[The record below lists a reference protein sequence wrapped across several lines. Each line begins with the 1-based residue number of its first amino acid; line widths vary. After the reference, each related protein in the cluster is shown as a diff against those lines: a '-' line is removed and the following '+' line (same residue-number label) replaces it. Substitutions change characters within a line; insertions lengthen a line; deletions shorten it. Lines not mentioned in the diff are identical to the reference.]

1 MYDIANQIIRTPTD
15 PDITFSDDPLR
26 ILRVIRFS
34 CRLGWGIA
42 KETWFGMVKN
52 VGRISIVS
60 QERIT
65 EEIIKILCT
74 KNASVGIRKMLYC
87 GLLQKVL
94 PDIYDMRHSFESRN
108 PVVTTFDH
116 TMKVLDAVE
125 AYPEHRLAALF
136 HDVGRLLTDKDR
148 TVSPNQFSAEVA
160 EGDLRKMKLPN
171 DVIKSVSTAIRHHE
185 WFSTYTDGFLPPD
198 KKIRKLTVP
207 DKPIEYFSEQQ
218 IESMINAP
226 DRKKKIGRRN
236 CLILTIEYDCALRI
250 HEVTLLQ
257 LRDVHLKG
265 DDPKI
270 MVAGK
275 GGTYLPVP
283 LTDKSA
289 ALLKDY
295 IKEFHEDSAPETPLF
310 YGMYGKEKKA
320 ISVDTINNL
329 ISQSIES
336 CMKKGIEFP
345 KRCISHMI
353 RKSRAMHL
361 YERGVP
367 LPHIQQILRHK
378 SLNTTSGFYAF
389 ATLKTLRHSLEKADK
404 VREENKNKNWKKP
417 GIREKL
423 EEISK

>member
-1 MYDIANQIIRTPTD
+1 MKRKNKKSLMKSKDPMFYYETKNSYQEKEAYRKKSGSVETGKAVKSGLKSYHTFLIEKKNSVGEKICFEDYSKQNLKEYLFYLTDELKYANSTANQRLSLIR
-15 PDITFSDDPLR
+15 
-26 ILRVIRFS
+26 
-34 CRLGWGIA
+34 
-42 KETWFGMVKN
+42 
-52 VGRISIVS
+52 
-60 QERIT
+60 
-65 EEIIKILCT
+65 
-74 KNASVGIRKMLYC
+74 
-87 GLLQKVL
+87 GLLEYAA
-94 PDIYDMRHSFESRN
+94 D
-108 PVVTTFDH
+108 
-116 TMKVLDAVE
+116 LDDSVMPL
-125 AYPEHRLAALF
+125 YL
-136 HDVGRLLTDKDR
+136 
-148 TVSPNQFSAEVA
+148 SA
-160 EGDLRKMKLPN
+160 
-171 DVIKSVSTAIRHHE
+171 
-185 WFSTYTDGFLPPD
+185 

-389 ATLKTLRHSLEKADK
+389 ATLKNLRHSLEKADK